1 LYCSNGGTLFCLWHY
16 LVEPTPPPPPPQQQQ
31 ILKENVAVDAEGAE
45 QEGQEG
51 QEGEQQQQEQQEQ
64 RVAGEQAEEQEEHST
79 RTWVA
84 AALQASRS
92 RLLTLRAD
100 K

>member
-1 LYCSNGGTLFCLWHY
+1 M
-16 LVEPTPPPPPPQQQQ
+16 
-31 ILKENVAVDAEGAE
+31 E
-45 QEGQEG
+45 QEQ
-51 QEGEQQQQEQQEQ
+51 QVAGEQEQQQEQ
-64 RVAGEQAEEQEEHST
+64 EEWQEEHST

-92 RLLTLRAD
+92 RLFLTLRAD